1 MHIILTE
8 NSNLVNWAKK
18 NGEQVVDLSKFDL
31 KPFVSQAEYASAVRF
46 IPQRKNVEDSVTD
59 LLLLLGIPASI
70 KGFAYLKFS
79 LCYLLKD
86 ENFNCLSMTKFLYPD
101 VAKEF
106 KTTSSR
112 VERSIR
118 HAIEIALSKGTIDE
132 HPEIFGTVAD
142 KITNSPFVHALKVYL
157 KRQISKVEA

>member
-8 NSNLVNWAKK
+8 NSNLVDWAKQ
-18 NGEQVVDLSKFDL
+18 NGEQVINLSKFDL
-31 KPFVSQAEYASAVRF
+31 KPFVSRAEYASAVRF
-46 IPQRKNVEDSVTD
+46 VPQEKNVEDSVTD
-59 LLLLLGIPASI
+59 LLLLLGIPANI
-70 KGFAYLKFS
+70 KGFTYLKYS
-79 LCYLLKD
+79 LSYLLKD
-86 ENFNCLSMTKFLYPD
+86 ENFERLSMSKFLYPN

-142 KITNSPFVHALKVYL
+142 KITNSQFVHALKVYL